1 MKQWVG
7 ILLGFIVVVALVL
20 AYMYRSSNFEIA
32 PPNTISSAPS
42 GAPLVEAPAQAPVA
56 QAPAPAPMP
65 PVPSAPAAPAPAPA
79 APAPEPTPA
88 TMSGVISTSVPPAPP
103 APAPSV
109 GVSMFTP
116 DPTGDAFEPAYEGEY
131 AEIEN

>member
-7 ILLGFIVVVALVL
+7 IFLGFIVVVALIV

-32 PPNTISSAPS
+32 PPSVISGALS
-42 GAPLVEAPAQAPVA
+42 GAPLVETPAQAPVA
-56 QAPAPAPMP
+56 PAPPAPAPAPE
-65 PVPSAPAAPAPAPA
+65 PAPAP
-79 APAPEPTPA
+79 PAPEPTPA
-88 TMSGVISTSVPPAPP
+88 MMSGVISTSLPP

-109 GVSMFTP
+109 GVSTFTP
-116 DPTGDAFEPAYEGEY
+116 DPMGDTFEPAYESEY